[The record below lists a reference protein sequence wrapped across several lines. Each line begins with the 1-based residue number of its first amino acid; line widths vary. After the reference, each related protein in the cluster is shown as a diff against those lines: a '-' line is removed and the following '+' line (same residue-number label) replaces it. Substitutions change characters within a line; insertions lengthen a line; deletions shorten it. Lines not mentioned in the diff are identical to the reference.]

1 MNQMASIA
9 IGATREKA
17 GIDDVE
23 AWRMWT
29 LWMGLVVVLTPYNAI
44 QPLLTR

>member
-17 GIDDVE
+17 GIDDDE

-29 LWMGLVVVLTPYNAI
+29 LWMDLVMVTIHCNAFK
-44 QPLLTR
+44 TC